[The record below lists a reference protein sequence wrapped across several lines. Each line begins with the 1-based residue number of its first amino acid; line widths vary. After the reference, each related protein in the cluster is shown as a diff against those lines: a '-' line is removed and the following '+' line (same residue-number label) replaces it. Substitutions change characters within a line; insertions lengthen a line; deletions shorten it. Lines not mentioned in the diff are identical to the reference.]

1 MPMSLDVGH
10 DTQRA
15 VEGAAARDGISVDAY
30 LQRVLLTDSLR
41 RHAGWSAEHP
51 DLDEWAA
58 READAAAAAREA

>member
-1 MPMSLDVGH
+1 MSLDVGH

-15 VEGAAARDGISVDAY
+15 IEGAAARDGVSVDAY

-41 RHAGWSAEHP
+41 RHAAWSAEHP
-51 DLDEWAA
+51 GLDEWAA